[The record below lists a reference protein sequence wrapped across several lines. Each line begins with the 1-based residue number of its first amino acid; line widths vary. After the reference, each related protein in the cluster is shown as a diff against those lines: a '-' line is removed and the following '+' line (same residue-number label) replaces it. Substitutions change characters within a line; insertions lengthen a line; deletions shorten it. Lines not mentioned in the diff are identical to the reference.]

1 VEVVYLRKFHKDLQ
15 SLPADIKEQIK
26 TVIIN
31 CKAASHPRE
40 ILALKK
46 LKGHPYAYRLRLGN
60 YRVGIFI
67 ENGTVEFA
75 RIAHRKD
82 IYRFFPE

>member
-1 VEVVYLRKFHKDLQ
+1 MEVVYLRKFHKDLQ

-26 TVIIN
+26 TIIVS
-31 CKAASHPRE
+31 CKTASHPRE
-40 ILALKK
+40 IPSLKK
-46 LKGHPYAYRLRLGN
+46 LKGHSCAYRLRLGN
-60 YRVGIFI
+60 YRIGLFI